1 MNAGMYEAETAK
13 EELQRT
19 LGETD
24 MSTAV
29 WSDRLEMN
37 SIADRAL
44 NSAAHFWFVVTVIG
58 QVVFAVAV
66 ASFYGLTA
74 ARGNFVGWS
83 KSITH
88 GYVVGDTMGNFAVA
102 MHLVSA
108 VVVML
113 AGAVQLVPGV
123 RGRFPS
129 FHRWNGR
136 IYMGTAVA
144 LSLAGLY
151 MHWVRWSV
159 GDLSS
164 HLVSS
169 LNAVLIWVCGGLA
182 LRYALARDFRRHR
195 RWALRFF
202 LVVSASWFFRLMFFL
217 WLLLFGQVGFDPST
231 FRGPLLTF
239 ISFAQLVVPL
249 AMLEVYL
256 WARDGGSALRRMT
269 TAAGLGVMTLA
280 MAAGIFAVTMAV
292 WVPDVKA
299 GFDQRKS
306 IAETV
311 SATLD
316 SAGIERATEQYQR
329 LKSSAPAVYNFDEDQ
344 LNTLGYRL
352 IRAKKLPEAI
362 RIFQWNVEAYPKSG
376 NVYDSL
382 AEAYLD
388 QGNQAEAIAYYR
400 KALLLN
406 PKNRNAAQILQRL
419 GAQ

>member
-1 MNAGMYEAETAK
+1 MG
-13 EELQRT
+13 
-19 LGETD
+19 
-24 MSTAV
+24 TAV
-29 WSDRLEMN
+29 RSDRLEMT

-44 NSAAHFWFVVTVIG
+44 NSATRFWFVVTVIG
-58 QVVFAVAV
+58 QLVFAFAV

-74 ARGNFVGWS
+74 ARGSFVGWS

-151 MHWVRWSV
+151 MHWVRGSV

-169 LNAVLIWVCGGLA
+169 LNAVLIWVCGGMA
-182 LRYALARDFRRHR
+182 LRYALAHDFRRHR

-202 LVVSASWFFRLMFFL
+202 LVVIASWFFRLMFFL
-217 WLLLFGQVGFDPST
+217 WLLLFGQAGFDPST

-249 AMLEVYL
+249 ATLEVYL
-256 WARDGGSALRRMT
+256 WARDGGGALRRLT
-269 TAAGLGVMTLA
+269 TAVGLFVMTLA

-316 SAGIERATEQYQR
+316 SAGIERATEQYHQ

-352 IRAKKLPEAI
+352 LRAKKLREAI
-362 RIFQWNVEAYPKSG
+362 RIFQLNVEAYPKSG

>member
-1 MNAGMYEAETAK
+1 
-13 EELQRT
+13 L
-19 LGETD
+19 
-24 MSTAV
+24 
-29 WSDRLEMN
+29 
-37 SIADRAL
+37 
-44 NSAAHFWFVVTVIG
+44 
-58 QVVFAVAV
+58 VFAFAV

-88 GYVVGDTMGNFAVA
+88 GYVVGDTTGNFAVA

-123 RGRFPS
+123 RARFPS

-136 IYMGTAVA
+136 IYMGTAVT

-151 MHWVRWSV
+151 MHWVRGSV
-159 GDLSS
+159 GDLIS

-217 WLLLFGQVGFDPST
+217 WLLLFGPVGFDPST

-239 ISFAQLVVPL
+239 MSFAQLIVPL

-256 WARDGGSALRRMT
+256 WARDGAGAVQRVT
-269 TAAGLGVMTLA
+269 TAAGLFVMTLA

-299 GFDQRKS
+299 GFDTRKS
-306 IAETV
+306 IAETL
-311 SATLD
+311 SATLA
-316 SAGIERATEQYQR
+316 SAGVERAAEQYQQ
-329 LKSSAPAVYNFDEDQ
+329 LKRDASAVYNFDEDQ

-352 IRAKKLPEAI
+352 LRAKKFPEAI
-362 RIFQWNVEAYPKSG
+362 RIFQLNVEAYPESG

-388 QGNQAEAIAYYR
+388 RGNQSDAIAYYR
-400 KALLLN
+400 KAVLLN
-406 PKNRNAAQILQRL
+406 PKNRNAAEILHRL
-419 GAQ
+419 GAR